1 MTKTGSAHWV
11 GQSLD
16 KPLDKTKLRYAIYA
30 RKSTEE
36 NNRQINSIEDQV
48 ALCQEYAARN
58 GLNVVIPPVV
68 EQKSARYS
76 TNFKEKPERRQRQ
89 RFAELIEKIEAGEID
104 GIIAYHPD
112 RLARNML
119 DAGVILD
126 MLTPRKGETEPVL
139 KDLAF
144 TSINYSNDSG
154 GRLTLAVLFSLAT
167 QYSEHLREQVKRG
180 VDQNLVRGKS
190 VGTPKWGYFHQN
202 GKYVPDANFD
212 FIKRGWQMILNG
224 DSQQQVRDYW
234 SAHDVKRLTKPNR
247 DGNQNIIRPG
257 KDTSGN
263 IFRDT
268 FYFGRLIQTGVE
280 VELLETQPDFQVM
293 ITEAEYNK
301 AQELLDARYQTH
313 RHEKPSDITILFQN
327 MLICGACNNRM
338 YVGASGHKG
347 DKKYVMAYCQCK
359 TCERNKIIKE
369 TPGLTVGVRAKD
381 IIEPI
386 YDFLDGLVLDEA
398 AYEEYSSHIDKF
410 LDSELDE
417 LRMEKASLNG
427 VKAQKMGRL
436 KQEHKKYTNLASREN
451 VPESVF
457 NAANKRIEDLEGI
470 IDDIDGRIQEINS
483 LLKNPELLK
492 LSKDDFLNFL
502 STSGKK
508 LKNASFEVKDKILK
522 NLFLNITIN
531 EKNEIFYLL
540 KPEFEGLISVK
551 GFNNFGFG
559 QGDRI

>member
-1 MTKTGSAHWV
+1 MTKTGSAHGV
-11 GQSLD
+11 SRLLG

-36 NNRQINSIEDQV
+36 STRQVNSIEDQI

-58 GLNVVIPPVV
+58 GLSVVIPPVV
-68 EQKSARYS
+68 EQKSARHS

-126 MLTPRKGETEPVL
+126 MLTPRKDEYEPVL

-144 TSINYSNDSG
+144 VSINYSNDSG

-167 QYSEHLREQVKRG
+167 QYSEHLGEQVKRG
-180 VDQNLVRGKS
+180 IDQNLVRGKS
-190 VGTPKWGYFHQN
+190 VGTPKWGYFYQN
-202 GKYVPDANFD
+202 GKYVPDANFN
-212 FIKRGWQMILNG
+212 FIKQGWQMILNG
-224 DSQQQVRDYW
+224 DSQQQVLDYW
-234 SAHDVKRLTKPNR
+234 NAHGVKRLTKPDR

-257 KDTSGN
+257 KDASGK
-263 IFRDT
+263 IFRDS
-268 FYFGRLIQTGVE
+268 FYFGRLVQTGVE
-280 VELLETQPDFQVM
+280 VELLETQPDFQAM

-313 RHEKPSDITILFQN
+313 RHNKPSDITILFQN
-327 MLICGACNNRM
+327 MLTCSVCNSKM

-347 DKKYVMAYCQCK
+347 DKKYVTAYCQCK
-359 TCERNKIIKE
+359 VCERNKIIKE
-369 TPGLTVGVRAKD
+369 TPGVTVGVRAKD

-386 YDFLDGLVLDEA
+386 YAFLDSLVLDGV

-457 NAANKRIEDLEGI
+457 NAANKQIEELEGI
-470 IDDIDGRIQEINS
+470 IDDIDSRIQEINS
-483 LLKNPELLK
+483 LIKNPELLK
-492 LSKDDFLNFL
+492 LSKEDFLNFL
-502 STSGKK
+502 STSGKR
-508 LKNASFEVKDKILK
+508 LKNASFETKDKILK
-522 NLFLNITIN
+522 NLILNITIN

-551 GFNNFGFG
+551 GFNNFDFG